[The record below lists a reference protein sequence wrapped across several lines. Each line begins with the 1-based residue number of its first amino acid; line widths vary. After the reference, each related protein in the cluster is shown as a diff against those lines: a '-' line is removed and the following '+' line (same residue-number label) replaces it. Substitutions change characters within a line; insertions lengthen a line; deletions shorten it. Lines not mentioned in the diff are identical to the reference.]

1 MPHPTHRVHAVSVTV
16 VAVLGLLIVAYAAK
30 LLPVT
35 MQYYIYIYILC
46 SVRCK
51 PVVSLVTMP

>member
-35 MQYYIYIYILC
+35 MQYYIYIYIYF
-46 SVRCK
+46 VAYAA
-51 PVVSLVTMP
+51 SLL